1 MNMTAAATI
10 ASATPL
16 RMIWVTFQRAG
27 FHRWP
32 DASGDRAYLSATHR
46 HLFKFRVW
54 IQVWHGDRE
63 VEFHTFLEWL
73 EGLYQSSILQLDGK
87 SCETISDELYENIA
101 ANYPDRDVWIEVS
114 EDGECGSYSQYSAS
128 EQRK

>member
-1 MNMTAAATI
+1 MMPSLDI
-10 ASATPL
+10 APNEPR

-32 DASGDRAYLSATHR
+32 DAPKDRAYLSANHR

-63 VEFHTFLEWL
+63 VEFHTFLQWL
-73 EGLYQSSILQLDGK
+73 EELYQDSILRLDGK
-87 SCETISDELYENIA
+87 SCETISDELYGNIA
-101 ANYPDRDVWIEVS
+101 AKYPGRDVWIEVS
-114 EDGECGSYSQYSAS
+114 EDGECGSYSQYTAS